1 MTKVRVA
8 RFTINFYTTHPVRKV
23 IFLDTLSA
31 MESKKLGHPEFE
43 SYFVSESNNTSLH
56 TTHIYVP
63 FLFSFKSSPEKG
75 GSVPQ
80 F

>member
-1 MTKVRVA
+1 
-8 RFTINFYTTHPVRKV
+8 
-23 IFLDTLSA
+23 
-31 MESKKLGHPEFE
+31 MEAKKLGQPEFE
-43 SYFVSESNNTSLH
+43 SYFVSESNNSSLH